1 MSSANV
7 SSRLLVG
14 CFCVTFI
21 SVLFFSAGFV
31 RLELELRAHR
41 ERIVALEQE
50 EQKGNKTVK
59 VVPPLNEGKRLVKT
73 KFC

>member
-1 MSSANV
+1 M
-7 SSRLLVG
+7 
-14 CFCVTFI
+14 
-21 SVLFFSAGFV
+21 LFFSAGFV